1 MTNLIK
7 FGKKNRLFLKTATGT
22 LQLVQN
28 DNYKNRNK
36 FWKINNRYYTEV
48 NTFWDSF
55 NN

>member
-7 FGKKNRLFLKTATGT
+7 FGKKNRLFLKTSTGT
-22 LQLVQN
+22 LNLVQN
-28 DNYKNRNK
+28 DNYKKRDQ
-36 FWKINNRYYTEV
+36 FWKIKGRYYTEV